1 MAEPQLVAY
10 RDISALFG
18 VSERTAR
25 VWCEGL
31 APDSPGGKGKPN
43 KFQLMR
49 VIEHH
54 FLIRSTPDGE
64 QLDLDQERARQ
75 AKEQADKLGMANAVE
90 RGELVRMS
98 SIEEHWGRELGN
110 VRSALMALPRKCAP
124 RVVGIQRM
132 PEIEAVIETEIRDAI
147 EPITATD
154 AGIPPSAAA
163 AAEAHG

>member
-1 MAEPQLVAY
+1 MTEPQLISY
-10 RDISALFG
+10 RDIGGLFG
-18 VSERTAR
+18 VSNRTAR
-25 VWCEGL
+25 SWCEGL
-31 APDSPGGKGKPN
+31 APDMPGGNGAPN
-43 KFQLMR
+43 KFTLMR

-54 FLIRSTPDGE
+54 FLVRGTPEGE

-110 VRSALMALPRKCAP
+110 VRAALMALPRKCAP

-132 PEIEAVIETEIRDAI
+132 PEIEAVIETAVREAL
-147 EPITATD
+147 EPVTAED
-154 AGIPPSAAA
+154 AGIPSQARRVGQP
-163 AAEAHG
+163 